1 MGILNNLKD
10 HFNKSEMS
18 IAPNKKLRTI
28 SKEFKDSFGLSLVF
42 YKGKQIA
49 DSELT
54 LAGLN
59 SKTKQQVK
67 TTSKDALKI
76 KASMKVG
83 DVERLFETTYG
94 TTVQIKCPDGKR
106 LIPNDITIGQG
117 ARGEY

>member
-1 MGILNNLKD
+1 MGFLDNIKD
-10 HFNKSEMS
+10 HFNKSELT
-18 IAPNKKLRTI
+18 IAPNKKLRTL
-28 SKEFKDSFGLSLVF
+28 SNEFKDAFGVSLVF

-49 DSELT
+49 DGEFT

-59 SKTKQQVK
+59 AKTTQAVNK
-67 TTSKDALKI
+67 TSKDALKV